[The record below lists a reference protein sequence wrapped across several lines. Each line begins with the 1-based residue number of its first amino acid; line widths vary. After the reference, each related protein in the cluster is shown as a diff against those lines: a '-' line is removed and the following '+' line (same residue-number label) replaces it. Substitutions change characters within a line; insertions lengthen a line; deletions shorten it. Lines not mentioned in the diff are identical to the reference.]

1 MKRLATLVS
10 IVALCAVVGVMTGSA
25 NATVLFETDFS
36 TPDPGVKAD
45 FLGTGAGQFETTTA
59 SLPNISFDDAND
71 VLTATRPVGGRP
83 NAFLASDATVSQML
97 ARYSLDLSFSST
109 GPLAGAYAPFF
120 LKFGKMVPGDPAN
133 NSNLFQHI
141 GVDYTATHASLS
153 GGPLMAQDTVQ
164 HIEVLCNGNWTG
176 AAWAPVKGADITYL
190 DPVGGTSTLA
200 AWTTDIWIGT
210 TKTTYAATKGGANV
224 GGFKIHDG
232 GYMYVT
238 AQIDVHSVKIY
249 DGAEM
254 DIPEPVTV
262 GLLAIGG
269 LGMLLRRRRA

>member
-1 MKRLATLVS
+1 MKRLAILV
-10 IVALCAVVGVMTGSA
+10 AMCAVVGVMTGSA

-36 TPDPGVKAD
+36 TPATAVLAD
-45 FLGTGAGQFETTTA
+45 FIGTGAGQFETTTA
-59 SLPNISFDDAND
+59 SLPNLSFDDVND
-71 VLTATRPVGGRP
+71 VLTATRPGGGRP

-97 ARYSLDLSFSST
+97 ARYSLDLSFTSAAAQ
-109 GPLAGAYAPFF
+109 AGAIL
-120 LKFGKMVPGDPAN
+120 LKFGKMVPGDAAN
-133 NSNLFQHI
+133 NSNVFQHI
-141 GVDYTATHASLS
+141 GVDYTATHANLG

-164 HIEVLCNGNWTG
+164 HIEVLCNGNFTG
-176 AAWAPVKGADITYL
+176 PAWAPVPGADITYL

-210 TKTTYAATKGGANV
+210 SKTTYTATSGGAMV
-224 GGFKIHDG
+224 GGFKIADG
-232 GYMYVT
+232 GWVSST
-238 AQIDVHSVKIY
+238 VQIDVHSAKIY

-269 LGMLLRRRRA
+269 LGMLLRRRR